1 MFSADNLQLRERQK
15 NIEAAHEIVCKGGS
29 VTADKK
35 KKNGKG
41 KILCGDGKKVDKIRC
56 TLTLPVVKPRQRV
69 RQGLAR
75 VTEGIQRSLKK
86 VLKL

>member
-1 MFSADNLQLRERQK
+1 MFSADNLKLRERQK

-41 KILCGDGKKVDKIRC
+41 KSICGDGKKVDKIRC
-56 TLTLPVVKPRQRV
+56 TLGRDEAQEHFFRHTAINSPHCQEFMV
-69 RQGLAR
+69 
-75 VTEGIQRSLKK
+75 
-86 VLKL
+86 

>member
-1 MFSADNLQLRERQK
+1 MPSPYLCCVPDVFNDVFSADNLQLRERQK

-41 KILCGDGKKVDKIRC
+41 KNICGDGKKVNKIKCRFC
-56 TLTLPVVKPRQRV
+56 CE
-69 RQGLAR
+69 A
-75 VTEGIQRSLKK
+75 
-86 VLKL
+86 